1 MANEVNNFEW
11 FLAFLPEIPTQ
22 NILVLKRD
30 HCINLALLFNTKDIA
45 SKTSIRHS
53 QESEQN
59 ILI

>member
-53 QESEQN
+53 QESE
-59 ILI
+59 